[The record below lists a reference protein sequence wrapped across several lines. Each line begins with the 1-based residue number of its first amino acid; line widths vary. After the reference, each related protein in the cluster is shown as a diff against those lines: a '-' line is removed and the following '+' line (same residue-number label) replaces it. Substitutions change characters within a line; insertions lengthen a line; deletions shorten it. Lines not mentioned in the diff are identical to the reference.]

1 METIGG
7 ERRSLGQVD
16 ADLVTLPTAARRIGV
31 GERQLRRALSRGE
44 LPFYQIGGWP
54 RLRWLDV
61 LAWVGRQRRQHRA
74 ANRAAP
80 P

>member
-1 METIGG
+1 METISG
-7 ERRSLGQVD
+7 ERRSLGYVH
-16 ADLVTLPTAARRIGV
+16 ADNLVTLPTAARRIGV

-61 LAWVGRQRRQHRA
+61 LSWVERQRRPMKS
-74 ANRAAP
+74 AAP
-80 P
+80 